1 MMLRRLV
8 TVVLLSLAACYEPAS
23 EFDDSLILYVFGP
36 PSEILRR
43 GGSPDLFDF
52 ATTHWRFYDDYLD
65 LQAAACDDDTDG
77 GKPDW
82 PYLWRHGT
90 EGLGFD
96 STNGRYYGRR
106 AGLDVSPLGIVVM
119 QTDDRLWTFAAD
131 GGAPLHADLRSRSG
145 GGPDMAAFA
154 TDTLVWTDGD
164 GAPSLYDFGQPR
176 EPFETW
182 KVVYSWRQAQ
192 GQAGSFDYWFQP
204 SPAVQRDGTL
214 IWTSGAGV
222 TRALKPTG
230 EVKWQAPANEGPL
243 LVTEDDVVIRS
254 NSGDFVAFDD
264 DGGVR
269 WHAPTPSDATRLV
282 GSALVDEGRYP
293 STVIPMLY
301 RTSVGALLVTRRT
314 SDGAQI
320 AMLDTRDAGNIG
332 GPEVIGA
339 DRNGSLFINA
349 ADTETGYSL
358 AARTPALQELWRAP
372 AQKLEFA
379 PIVSETGDR
388 LVTIDSKCR
397 VKLIDRYTGNTLASH
412 RMVGRP
418 GRFLPRYING
428 VLYVVAEFRAHETV
442 KPSEMQG
449 RVRPDGGIIDVSDY
463 GCFSAPY
470 INSRLCPPVEADN
483 TRRVYALYAFQVE

>member
-1 MMLRRLV
+1 MTPRRLV

-23 EFDDSLILYVFGP
+23 EFDDSLILNVFGP

-52 ATTHWRFYDDYLD
+52 AGAHWRFYDDYLD
-65 LQAAACDDDTDG
+65 MQAPACDGDADG
-77 GKPDW
+77 GVPDW

-90 EGLGFD
+90 DGLGFN

-106 AGLDVSPLGIVVM
+106 AGLDVSPLGIVAM

-131 GGAPLHADLRSRSG
+131 GGMPLHADLRSRAG
-145 GGPDMAAFA
+145 GGPNMAAFA

-176 EPFETW
+176 EPFESW

-192 GQAGSFDYWFQP
+192 GQAGSFDYWFEP

-222 TRALKPTG
+222 TRALTPTG
-230 EVKWQAPANEGPL
+230 EVKWQITAEEGPF
-243 LVTEDDVVIRS
+243 LVTADDVVIRS
-254 NSGDFVAFDD
+254 HRGDFVAFDE

-269 WHAPTPSDATRLV
+269 WHAPLPPDAIELV

-293 STVIPMLY
+293 SNIVPMLY
-301 RTSVGALLVTRRT
+301 RTAGGVLLVTRQTR
-314 SDGAQI
+314 DGAQLST
-320 AMLDTRDAGNIG
+320 LDTRDAGNIG
-332 GPEVIGA
+332 GPHVISA

-349 ADTETGYSL
+349 SNDGSSYFL
-358 AARTPALQELWRAP
+358 AARSPSMQEVWRVP
-372 AQKLEFA
+372 AQELEFA
-379 PIVSETGDR
+379 PMVSTTGDR
-388 LVTIDSKCR
+388 LVTIDTKCR
-397 VKLIDRYTGNTLASH
+397 VNLIDRYTGATLASH

-418 GRFLPRYING
+418 GRFLPRYFNG
-428 VLYVVAEFRAHETV
+428 VLYVVAEFRAKETV